1 MTYIGKFYTLQNYK
15 KLYFLSKHTYIHNV
29 KYENHKYH
37 VCSCC
42 NDDFSVVMEKCKMDK
57 SDFWSAIY
65 NFIIVVYSVYVF
77 VYCWFIHLY
86 FIGFAIIIVTDHV
99 DKTPS
104 RFLMIYTSFSSGHE
118 TFLISFV
125 EKSGKIYEKS

>member
-1 MTYIGKFYTLQNYK
+1 
-15 KLYFLSKHTYIHNV
+15 
-29 KYENHKYH
+29 
-37 VCSCC
+37 
-42 NDDFSVVMEKCKMDK
+42 MDK

-104 RFLMIYTSFSSGHE
+104 RFLMIYTFFSSGHE